1 VSLSLDQSVLVVAA
15 LRLEALALRRGAPHL
30 RVERSGMGATRAQRA
45 AARLAADPAP
55 ALVVAG
61 VCGALDTRLE
71 VGDVVVASDLRTTDG
86 GLRPLEPD
94 SLYEALADLGL
105 RVRVAP
111 LLSTE
116 RLVLGPG
123 RMRLADS
130 GARAVDMESWWLA
143 EAAGSRPFGVVRVV
157 SDGPNDELL
166 RPATV
171 ARGLRALRVL
181 SALAPGL
188 QRWGAA
194 VAPVAPAHP
203 PTPRAFHAIL

>member
-1 VSLSLDQSVLVVAA
+1 LDENLLVVAP

-30 RVERSGMGATRAQRA
+30 RVERCGMGAARASRA
-45 AARLAADPAP
+45 VARFSADAAH

-71 VGDVVVASDLRTTDG
+71 VGDVVVASELRTLDG
-86 GLRPLEPD
+86 GSRVLEAD

-123 RMRLADS
+123 RARLADS
-130 GARAVDMESWWLA
+130 GARVVDMESWWLA
-143 EAAGSRPFGVVRVV
+143 DAAGTRPFGVVRVV
-157 SDGPNDELL
+157 SDGPDDELL

-194 VAPVAPAHP
+194 VAPVARRQP
-203 PTPRAFHAIL
+203 PSPRAFHAIL

>member
-1 VSLSLDQSVLVVAA
+1 MRLPRDESLLVVAA

-30 RVERSGMGATRAQRA
+30 RVERCGMGAARARRA
-45 AARLAADPAP
+45 TARLAADPAP

-71 VGDVVVASDLRTTDG
+71 VGDVVVASELRTTDG
-86 GLRPLEPD
+86 GSRPLDSD
-94 SLYEALADLGL
+94 SLYESLADLGL

-111 LLSTE
+111 LVSTE
-116 RLVLGPG
+116 RLVHGAE
-123 RMRLADS
+123 RARLAEG

-143 EAAGSRPFGVVRVV
+143 EAAGTRPFGVVRVV
-157 SDGPNDELL
+157 SDGPDDELL

-171 ARGLRALRVL
+171 TRGLHALRVL

-194 VAPVAPAHP
+194 VVPAAGP
-203 PTPRAFHAIL
+203 RPSSPRAFHAIL